1 MTTKYTAFEYLK
13 MGSLLLTPLVSVIF
27 FFGVLQSSIEMN
39 EYRLSQHD
47 KAIARLEIVTDN
59 IKKDLAII
67 KKDIAVISNDIKAIR
82 DSMEERS
89 SE

>member
-1 MTTKYTAFEYLK
+1 
-13 MGSLLLTPLVSVIF
+13 
-27 FFGVLQSSIEMN
+27 MN

-47 KAIARLEIVTDN
+47 KAITRLEVVTDN

-82 DSMEERS
+82 DTMEERS